1 MHRFQPTRASPP
13 IKEPASSN
21 YGASESGHEFVAPEL
36 QHLTPDDIDILDA
49 VIQRAGSAATTF
61 FTIFKAYSDVLQE
74 RGLDPQEVVYYGK
87 LLKLGTLKGRNWGEK
102 WEMVKAQVEPVS
114 PFRVNVNLF
123 QLFFFSSLSID
134 LTLHLRVLGQKPMS
148 ILCS

>member
-13 IKEPASSN
+13 IKELAPASSS
-21 YGASESGHEFVAPEL
+21 YSISESGHELVPEL
-36 QHLTPDDIDILDA
+36 QHLSPSDIDILDA

-102 WEMVKAQVEPVS
+102 WEMVKAQAGKVS
-114 PFRVNVNLF
+114 PMAG
-123 QLFFFSSLSID
+123 QSEPFFPD
-134 LTLHLRVLGQKPMS
+134 KK
-148 ILCS
+148 

>member
-21 YGASESGHEFVAPEL
+21 YSASDSGHEFVAPEL

-102 WEMVKAQVEPVS
+102 WGMVKAQVEQVS
-114 PFRVNVNLF
+114 PCHVNFNLS
-123 QLFFFSSLSID
+123 QLFSLAAS
-134 LTLHLRVLGQKPMS
+134 Q
-148 ILCS
+148 

>member
-1 MHRFQPTRASPP
+1 MGINATRAIHGSSPFSLIMLRFQPTRASPP
-13 IKEPASSN
+13 IKEPAPSN

-102 WEMVKAQVEPVS
+102 WGMVKAQVEQVS
-114 PFRVNVNLF
+114 PCHVNLNLC
-123 QLFFFSSLSID
+123 QLFSLAAS
-134 LTLHLRVLGQKPMS
+134 Q
-148 ILCS
+148 